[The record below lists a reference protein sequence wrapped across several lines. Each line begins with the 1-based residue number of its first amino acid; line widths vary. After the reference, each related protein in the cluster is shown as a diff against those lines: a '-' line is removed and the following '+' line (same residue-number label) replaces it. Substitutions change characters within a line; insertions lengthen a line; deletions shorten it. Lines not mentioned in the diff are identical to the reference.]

1 MVEVAFFD
9 WSIALAEQDAVR
21 EVEEVVDTSFV
32 EELERASITRPM
44 EQQQSTRSS
53 GKASAAS
60 GGVRGS
66 RGRGRAGKARGWIYS
81 REDEGVDLSQE
92 DCEEWEAE
100 IRYRECMS
108 PLQVL
113 SAARCRCFGDLLS
126 GWRKSS

>member
-1 MVEVAFFD
+1 MILPFRCGDNGF
-9 WSIALAEQDAVR
+9 SEQDAVR

-44 EQQQSTRSS
+44 EQQSTRSS

-66 RGRGRAGKARGWIYS
+66 RGRGRAGKARGWICS
-81 REDEGVDLSQE
+81 REDEGSMSQE
-92 DCEEWEAE
+92 DCEEEVAE
-100 IRYRECMS
+100 RRYRKCMA

-113 SAARCRCFGDLLS
+113 SSARDVDVLGSC
-126 GWRKSS
+126 